1 MPSAEGLRRY
11 INSIPDSRV
20 ALQIINVLNRVLPS
34 DIITDTAITAKAGGG
49 QSSATPLNTRASFHA
64 VTTVATAADSVL
76 LPTPK
81 VGDVHVVK
89 NSAANSMQVFADG
102 LGTID
107 SIATATGFP
116 HPAGEAVIYWCQVGG
131 NYLTLG
137 GSAANQIFASIT
149 GSAATFP
156 VTGLAAAQGGSV
168 TLTGGASSTSGN
180 AGGAAGLLG
189 GAGGATGAGGA
200 VTATGAAG
208 GATSGAG
215 GAVTLAGGAGTA
227 GNSAGGA
234 ANFTSGAGQ
243 GSAASGVVT
252 IASGIGGATGASGA
266 INLTSG
272 AGGATSGVSGAIT
285 IATGTTTSGA
295 SGAVTIG
302 SGNATGGVPGT
313 TTVNAGAAQTA
324 ATAGGAIAITGGAGN
339 TSGAGG
345 AVTIT
350 SGAAGATGVA
360 GAIALTVGAATAGN
374 GSAITLTGG
383 NGAGGTAS
391 GGNVNLVAGTA
402 VSTGIPGEV
411 QVNGDSSLM
420 TINVALTATDAT
432 RTVFVATRAC
442 RLKAVKEVH
451 STASSS
457 GTLQLEKCTGTTAP
471 GSGTSL
477 LTGTVSLAGTANTVL
492 SGTPSSTVATI
503 TLAAGDR
510 ISIVIAG
517 TMTNLVG
524 GFVSITLAP
533 A

>member
-20 ALQIINVLNRVLPS
+20 ALQIINVLNRVLPN
-34 DIITDTAITAKAGGG
+34 DVINDTAITAKAGGG
-49 QSSATPLNTRASFHA
+49 QTSATPLNTRTSFHA

-89 NSAANSMQVFADG
+89 NSGSNSMQVFADG
-102 LGTID
+102 SGTID
-107 SIATATGFP
+107 SVATTTGIA
-116 HPAGEAVIYWCQVGG
+116 HPAGEAMIYWCQVGG

-137 GSAANQIFASIT
+137 GAAANQLFASIT

-156 VTGLAAAQGGSV
+156 IAGLAAAQGGSV

-180 AGGAAGLLG
+180 AGGAAALLG
-189 GAGGATGAGGA
+189 GAAGATGVGGA
-200 VTATGAAG
+200 ATLTGAAG
-208 GATSGAG
+208 GATSGTG
-215 GAVTLAGGAGTA
+215 GAVVNTGGAGTA
-227 GNSAGGA
+227 GNATGGA
-234 ANFTSGAGQ
+234 VSNIGGAGQ
-243 GSAASGVVT
+243 GSAA
-252 IASGIGGATGASGA
+252 GGASVLTGGAGGLTGAGGA
-266 INLTSG
+266 ITLTSG
-272 AGGATSGVSGAIT
+272 AGGATSG
-285 IATGTTTSGA
+285 
-295 SGAVTIG
+295 
-302 SGNATGGVPGT
+302 
-313 TTVNAGAAQTA
+313 
-324 ATAGGAIAITGGAGN
+324 
-339 TSGAGG
+339 
-345 AVTIT
+345 
-350 SGAAGATGVA
+350 AAGA
-360 GAIALTVGAATAGN
+360 INITVGSATSGN
-374 GSAITLTGG
+374 GSAITLTAG
-383 NGAGGTAS
+383 NGAAGTSS

-402 VSTGIPGEV
+402 VSTGVPGEV

-451 STASSS
+451 STASTS

-471 GSGTSL
+471 GSGSSL
-477 LTGTVSLAGTANTVL
+477 LTGTMTLAGTANTVV
-492 SGTPSSTVATI
+492 SGTLVATVATI

-524 GFVSITLAP
+524 GLATITLAP